1 MRPYFFRMKLLA
13 LSIVLVASNVSPT
26 QAKQEVSPSDSL
38 LFFNGMT
45 TDLLRDDLSLS
56 KHLSTS
62 DLLAQNIPDST
73 KKAIKRAQ
81 EAAEAVKRKK
91 EEAENRKKQKEQR
104 EAAEREEK
112 KKAAERERK
121 RQLTQEQRDA
131 EKAAEQRK
139 AADREEKKKA
149 EERERKKRIAEQ
161 QAAAAEKARCDAG
174 QGVVK
179 FYPGEQDKV
188 LDWINH
194 QFVFRTTPYCY
205 RNSYD
210 RGVGI
215 VPETRCANGRDRYG
229 ALCYNKCPGG
239 YVRQDAGGSNFACV
253 KSCPSGYRKT
263 IQNIC
268 EIEKAQRNC
277 RWACKGGWR
286 EVSGGGCRKNGTALF
301 NAKTCYCPDKY
312 NNMGANCQIDPKY
325 QNITM
330 PYAGGQSNQRRY
342 TDPYPLVNYC
352 KSNRELQAGMC
363 YNNCRANYHG
373 LVTACWQNCQ
383 PGKVECAAG
392 CASSKTDCAMSTLN
406 QVMSVALVANA
417 IYAKYAEAYPAATK
431 AASEMTVIEKA
442 MARFTEALTE
452 FMAKNAQS
460 INTFSDLKLAGNLGL
475 ELATAIE
482 DLITA
487 SNSTSLATLIDKQDY
502 DELVKVINPKSQAY
516 KSLTKAWVTHYIQM
530 TLVNAGLTIGK
541 TLLTAVDETGIVFLV
556 DSYAKPICTVPEPF
570 PISKRQAKGC

>member
-1 MRPYFFRMKLLA
+1 MTLILNQ
-13 LSIVLVASNVSPT
+13 LI
-26 QAKQEVSPSDSL
+26 QAKASFAPRRVILKRFL
-38 LFFNGMT
+38 LIFVT
-45 TDLLRDDLSLS
+45 TIMFSSFLWGNSSEASVAFDKSHLLRDDLTLS

-62 DLLAQNIPDST
+62 DLLAQNIPDPN
-73 KKAIKRAQ
+73 KLIKEAQ
-81 EAAEAVKRKK
+81 REAAKAAKRKK
-91 EEAENRKKQKEQR
+91 EAENRKKQKEQR
-104 EAAEREEK
+104 EAAEREEQ

-121 RQLTQEQRDA
+121 KVIAAQKAAAAAQ
-131 EKAAEQRK
+131 KAAE
-139 AADREEKKKA
+139 A
-149 EERERKKRIAEQ
+149 ERER
-161 QAAAAEKARCDAG
+161 CMAG
-174 QGVVK
+174 LGVVK
-179 FYPGEQDKV
+179 FYPGEKDKV

-268 EIEKAQRNC
+268 EIEKAQRKC
-277 RWACKGGWR
+277 DWHCKQGWR
-286 EVSGGGCRKNGTALF
+286 EVAGGQCRKNGTALL

-363 YNNCRANYHG
+363 YNKCRANYHG

-392 CASSKTDCAMSTLN
+392 CASSKQDCAMSTVN

-431 AASEMTVIEKA
+431 AASEMTAIEKA

-452 FMAKNAQS
+452 FMAKNAQN
-460 INTFSDLKLAGNLGL
+460 IQNFNDIKLAGSIGA
-475 ELATAIE
+475 ELASAIE
-482 DLITA
+482 DLLGA
-487 SNSTSLATLIDKQDY
+487 SSSSGLRSLIDKQDY
-502 DELVKVINPKSQAY
+502 DELVKVINPNSEAY
-516 KSLTKAWVTHYIQM
+516 KSLSKAWMTHYIQM

-556 DSYAKPICTVPEPF
+556 DSYAKPKCTVPKPF
-570 PISKRQAKGC
+570 PLVRRKPKKCP

>member
-1 MRPYFFRMKLLA
+1 MTLILNQ
-13 LSIVLVASNVSPT
+13 LI
-26 QAKQEVSPSDSL
+26 QAKASFAPRRVILKRFL
-38 LFFNGMT
+38 LSFVT
-45 TDLLRDDLSLS
+45 TIMFSSFLWGNSSEASVAFDKSHLLRDDLTLS

-62 DLLAQNIPDST
+62 DLLAQNIPDPN
-73 KKAIKRAQ
+73 KLIKEAQ
-81 EAAEAVKRKK
+81 REAAEAAKRKK
-91 EEAENRKKQKEQR
+91 EAENRKKQKEQR
-104 EAAEREEK
+104 EAAEREEQ

-121 RQLTQEQRDA
+121 KVIAAQKAAAAAQ
-131 EKAAEQRK
+131 KAAE
-139 AADREEKKKA
+139 A
-149 EERERKKRIAEQ
+149 ERER
-161 QAAAAEKARCDAG
+161 CMAG
-174 QGVVK
+174 LGVVK
-179 FYPGEQDKV
+179 FYPGEKDKV

-268 EIEKAQRNC
+268 EIEKAQRKC
-277 RWACKGGWR
+277 DWHCKQGWR
-286 EVSGGGCRKNGTALF
+286 EVAGGQCRKNGTALL

-325 QNITM
+325 QDITM

-363 YNNCRANYHG
+363 YNKCRANYHG

-392 CASSKTDCAMSTLN
+392 CASSKQDCAMSTVN

-431 AASEMTVIEKA
+431 AASEMTAIEKA

-452 FMAKNAQS
+452 FMAKNAQN
-460 INTFSDLKLAGNLGL
+460 IQNFNDIKLAGSIGA
-475 ELATAIE
+475 ELASAIE
-482 DLITA
+482 DLLGA
-487 SNSTSLATLIDKQDY
+487 SSSSGLRSLIDKQDY
-502 DELVKVINPKSQAY
+502 DELVKVINPNSEAY
-516 KSLTKAWVTHYIQM
+516 KSLSKAWMTHYIQM

-556 DSYAKPICTVPEPF
+556 DSYAKPKCTVPKPF
-570 PISKRQAKGC
+570 PLVRRKPKKCP

>member
-1 MRPYFFRMKLLA
+1 MIFSIFKLLTISLLSCFVCFHSSIASVNDTSNDVSASQSSLDFGSQKESNKNLTIA
-13 LSIVLVASNVSPT
+13 LSVDDRFVKKYKENCRRL
-26 QAKQEVSPSDSL
+26 AKKVNQFRGDE
-38 LFFNGMT
+38 
-45 TDLLRDDLSLS
+45 
-56 KHLSTS
+56 
-62 DLLAQNIPDST
+62 
-73 KKAIKRAQ
+73 
-81 EAAEAVKRKK
+81 
-91 EEAENRKKQKEQR
+91 KQKIL
-104 EAAEREEK
+104 A
-112 KKAAERERK
+112 
-121 RQLTQEQRDA
+121 
-131 EKAAEQRK
+131 
-139 AADREEKKKA
+139 
-149 EERERKKRIAEQ
+149 
-161 QAAAAEKARCDAG
+161 
-174 QGVVK
+174 
-179 FYPGEQDKV
+179 
-188 LDWINH
+188 WINH

-239 YVRQDAGGSNFACV
+239 YVRQDVGGSNFACV

-286 EVSGGGCRKNGTALF
+286 EVSGGGCRKNGTALL

-363 YNNCRANYHG
+363 YNKCRANYHG

-392 CASSKTDCAMSTLN
+392 CASSKTDCAMSTVN

-431 AASEMTVIEKA
+431 AASEMTAIEKA

-452 FMAKNAQS
+452 FMAKNAQN
-460 INTFSDLKLAGNLGL
+460 IQNFNDIKLAGSIGM
-475 ELATAIE
+475 ELASAIE
-482 DLITA
+482 DLLGA
-487 SNSTSLATLIDKQDY
+487 SSSSGLRSLIDKQDY
-502 DELVKVINPKSQAY
+502 DELVKVINPNSEAY
-516 KSLTKAWVTHYIQM
+516 KSLSKAWMTHYIQM

-541 TLLTAVDETGIVFLV
+541 TFLTAVDETGIVFLV
-556 DSYAKPICTVPEPF
+556 DSYAKPKCTVPKPF
-570 PISKRQAKGC
+570 PLVRRKPKGCP

>member
-1 MRPYFFRMKLLA
+1 MTLILNQ
-13 LSIVLVASNVSPT
+13 LI
-26 QAKQEVSPSDSL
+26 QAKASFAPRRVILKRFL
-38 LFFNGMT
+38 LSFVT
-45 TDLLRDDLSLS
+45 TIMFSSFLWGNSSEASVAFDKSHLLRDDLTLS

-62 DLLAQNIPDST
+62 DLLAQNIPDPN
-73 KKAIKRAQ
+73 KLIKEAQ
-81 EAAEAVKRKK
+81 REAAKAAKRKK
-91 EEAENRKKQKEQR
+91 EAENRKKQKEQR
-104 EAAEREEK
+104 EAAEREEQ

-121 RQLTQEQRDA
+121 KVIAAQKAAAAAQ
-131 EKAAEQRK
+131 KAAE
-139 AADREEKKKA
+139 A
-149 EERERKKRIAEQ
+149 ERER
-161 QAAAAEKARCDAG
+161 CMAG
-174 QGVVK
+174 LGVVK
-179 FYPGEQDKV
+179 FYPGEKDKV

-268 EIEKAQRNC
+268 EIEKAQRKC
-277 RWACKGGWR
+277 DWHCKQGWR
-286 EVSGGGCRKNGTALF
+286 EVAGGQCRKNGTALL

-325 QNITM
+325 QDITM

-363 YNNCRANYHG
+363 YNKCRANYHG

-392 CASSKTDCAMSTLN
+392 CASSKQDCAMSTVN

-431 AASEMTVIEKA
+431 AASEMTAIEKA

-452 FMAKNAQS
+452 FMAKNAQN
-460 INTFSDLKLAGNLGL
+460 IQNFNDIKLAGSIGA
-475 ELATAIE
+475 ELASAIE
-482 DLITA
+482 DLLGA
-487 SNSTSLATLIDKQDY
+487 SSSSGLRSLIDKQDY
-502 DELVKVINPKSQAY
+502 DELVKVINPNSEAY
-516 KSLTKAWVTHYIQM
+516 KSLSKAWMTHYIQM

-556 DSYAKPICTVPEPF
+556 DSYAKPKCTVPKPF
-570 PISKRQAKGC
+570 PLVRRKPKKCP

>member
-1 MRPYFFRMKLLA
+1 MTLILNQ
-13 LSIVLVASNVSPT
+13 LI
-26 QAKQEVSPSDSL
+26 QAKASFAPRRVILKRFL
-38 LFFNGMT
+38 LSFVT
-45 TDLLRDDLSLS
+45 TIMFSSFLWGNSSEASVVFDKSHLLRDDLTLS

-62 DLLAQNIPDST
+62 DLLAQNIPDPN
-73 KKAIKRAQ
+73 KLIKEAQ
-81 EAAEAVKRKK
+81 REAAKAAKRKK
-91 EEAENRKKQKEQR
+91 EAENRKKQKEQR
-104 EAAEREEK
+104 EAAEREEQ
-112 KKAAERERK
+112 KKAV
-121 RQLTQEQRDA
+121 
-131 EKAAEQRK
+131 
-139 AADREEKKKA
+139 
-149 EERERKKRIAEQ
+149 ERERKKVIAAQ
-161 QAAAAEKARCDAG
+161 KAAAAAQKAAEAERERCMAG
-174 QGVVK
+174 LGVVK
-179 FYPGEQDKV
+179 FYPGEKDKV

-268 EIEKAQRNC
+268 EIEKAQRKC
-277 RWACKGGWR
+277 DWHCKQGWR
-286 EVSGGGCRKNGTALF
+286 EVAGGQCRKNGTALL

-325 QNITM
+325 QDITM

-363 YNNCRANYHG
+363 YNKCRANYHG

-392 CASSKTDCAMSTLN
+392 CASSKQDCAMSTVN

-431 AASEMTVIEKA
+431 AASEMTAIEKA

-452 FMAKNAQS
+452 FMAKNAQN
-460 INTFSDLKLAGNLGL
+460 IQNFNDIKLAGSIGA
-475 ELATAIE
+475 ELASAIE
-482 DLITA
+482 DLLGA
-487 SNSTSLATLIDKQDY
+487 SSSSGLRSLIDKQDY
-502 DELVKVINPKSQAY
+502 DELVKVINPNSEAY
-516 KSLTKAWVTHYIQM
+516 KSLSKAWMTHYIQM

-556 DSYAKPICTVPEPF
+556 DSYAKPKCTVPKPF
-570 PISKRQAKGC
+570 PLVRRKPKKCP

>member
-1 MRPYFFRMKLLA
+1 MLTNFFRIKLLA
-13 LSIVLVASNVSPT
+13 LFIVLLASNVSPI
-26 QAKQEVSPSDSL
+26 QAKQEVSPSDSP

-45 TDLLRDDLSLS
+45 TDLNAGAP
-56 KHLSTS
+56 KM
-62 DLLAQNIPDST
+62 LA
-73 KKAIKRAQ
+73 KRFENKTLKEIEKRME
-81 EAAEAVKRKK
+81 EAEEKRKA
-91 EEAENRKKQKEQR
+91 EENRKKQKEQR
-104 EAAEREEK
+104 EAAEREEQ

-121 RQLTQEQRDA
+121 KVIAAQ
-131 EKAAEQRK
+131 KAAAAAQK
-139 AADREEKKKA
+139 AAQK
-149 EERERKKRIAEQ
+149 
-161 QAAAAEKARCDAG
+161 AAAAERERCMAG
-174 QGVVK
+174 LGVVK

-239 YVRQDAGGSNFACV
+239 YVRQNVGGSNFACV

-263 IQNIC
+263 IENFC
-268 EIEKAQRNC
+268 EVEKAQRKC
-277 RWACKGGWR
+277 DWHCKQGWR
-286 EVSGGGCRKNGTALF
+286 EVAGGQCRKNGTALL
-301 NAKTCYCPDKY
+301 NAKTCYCPDRY
-312 NNMGANCQIDPKY
+312 NNMGANCQIKPKY

-363 YNNCRANYHG
+363 YNKCRANYHG

-392 CASSKTDCAMSTLN
+392 CASSKTDCAMSTVN

-431 AASEMTVIEKA
+431 AVSEMTTIEKA

-460 INTFSDLKLAGNLGL
+460 IKTFNDIKLAGSIGV
-475 ELATAIE
+475 ELASAIE
-482 DLITA
+482 DLLGA
-487 SNSTSLATLIDKQDY
+487 SSSSGLRSLIDKQDY
-502 DELVKVINPKSQAY
+502 DELVKVIDPNSEAY
-516 KSLTKAWVTHYIQM
+516 KSLSKAWMTHYIQM

-541 TLLTAVDETGIVFLV
+541 TFLTAVDETGIVFLV
-556 DSYAKPICTVPEPF
+556 DSYAKPKCTVPKPF
-570 PISKRQAKGC
+570 PLVRRKPKKCP

>member
-1 MRPYFFRMKLLA
+1 MRPYFFRIKLLA
-13 LSIVLVASNVSPT
+13 LFIVLLASNVSPI
-26 QAKQEVSPSDSL
+26 QAKQEVSPSDSP

-45 TDLLRDDLSLS
+45 TDSNAGAP
-56 KHLSTS
+56 KV
-62 DLLAQNIPDST
+62 LA
-73 KKAIKRAQ
+73 KRFENKTLKEIEKRME
-81 EAAEAVKRKK
+81 EAEEKRKA
-91 EEAENRKKQKEQR
+91 EENRKKQKEQR
-104 EAAEREEK
+104 EAAEREEQ

-121 RQLTQEQRDA
+121 KVIAAQKAAAAAQ
-131 EKAAEQRK
+131 KAAE
-139 AADREEKKKA
+139 A
-149 EERERKKRIAEQ
+149 ERER
-161 QAAAAEKARCDAG
+161 CMAG
-174 QGVVK
+174 LGVVK
-179 FYPGEQDKV
+179 FYPGEKDKV

-268 EIEKAQRNC
+268 EIEKAQRKC
-277 RWACKGGWR
+277 DWHCKQGWR
-286 EVSGGGCRKNGTALF
+286 EVAGGQCRKNGTALL

-325 QNITM
+325 QDITM

-363 YNNCRANYHG
+363 YNKCRANYHG

-392 CASSKTDCAMSTLN
+392 CASSKQDCAMSTVN

-431 AASEMTVIEKA
+431 AASEMTAIEKA

-452 FMAKNAQS
+452 FMAKNAQN
-460 INTFSDLKLAGNLGL
+460 IQNFNDIKLAGSIGV
-475 ELATAIE
+475 ELASAIE
-482 DLITA
+482 DLLGA
-487 SNSTSLATLIDKQDY
+487 SSSSGLRSLIDKQDY
-502 DELVKVINPKSQAY
+502 DELVKVINPNSEAY
-516 KSLTKAWVTHYIQM
+516 KSLSKAWMTHYIQM

-556 DSYAKPICTVPEPF
+556 DSYAKPKCTVPKPF
-570 PISKRQAKGC
+570 PLVRRKPKGCP

>member
-1 MRPYFFRMKLLA
+1 MNFSIFKLLT
-13 LSIVLVASNVSPT
+13 I
-26 QAKQEVSPSDSL
+26 SL
-38 LFFNGMT
+38 LSCFVCFHSSIASV
-45 TDLLRDDLSLS
+45 TDTSNDVSASQSSTELGFQRESKKDLTVALVIDPSFKKKYRDNC
-56 KHLSTS
+56 
-62 DLLAQNIPDST
+62 ARAA
-73 KKAIKRAQ
+73 KKVNQFRGD
-81 EAAEAVKRKK
+81 E
-91 EEAENRKKQKEQR
+91 KQK
-104 EAAEREEK
+104 
-112 KKAAERERK
+112 
-121 RQLTQEQRDA
+121 
-131 EKAAEQRK
+131 
-139 AADREEKKKA
+139 
-149 EERERKKRIAEQ
+149 
-161 QAAAAEKARCDAG
+161 
-174 QGVVK
+174 
-179 FYPGEQDKV
+179 V
-188 LDWINH
+188 LAWINH

-286 EVSGGGCRKNGTALF
+286 EVAGGQCRKNGTALL

-363 YNNCRANYHG
+363 YNKCRANYHG
-373 LVTACWQNCQ
+373 LVTVCWQNCQ

-392 CASSKTDCAMSTLN
+392 CASSKQDCAMSTVN

-431 AASEMTVIEKA
+431 AASEMTAIEKA

-452 FMAKNAQS
+452 FMAKNAQN
-460 INTFSDLKLAGNLGL
+460 IQNFNDIKLAGSIGA
-475 ELATAIE
+475 ELASAIE
-482 DLITA
+482 DLLGA
-487 SNSTSLATLIDKQDY
+487 SSSSGLRSLIDKQDY
-502 DELVKVINPKSQAY
+502 DELVKVINPNSEAY
-516 KSLTKAWVTHYIQM
+516 KSLSKAWMTHYIQM

-556 DSYAKPICTVPEPF
+556 DSYAKPKCTVPKPF
-570 PISKRQAKGC
+570 PLVRRKPKKCP

>member
-1 MRPYFFRMKLLA
+1 MTLILNQ
-13 LSIVLVASNVSPT
+13 LI
-26 QAKQEVSPSDSL
+26 QAKASFAPRRVILKRFL
-38 LFFNGMT
+38 LSFVT
-45 TDLLRDDLSLS
+45 TIMFSSFLWGNSSEASVAFDKSHLLRDDLTLS

-62 DLLAQNIPDST
+62 DLLAQNIPDPN
-73 KKAIKRAQ
+73 KLIKEAQ
-81 EAAEAVKRKK
+81 REAAKAAKRKK
-91 EEAENRKKQKEQR
+91 EAENRKKQKEQR
-104 EAAEREEK
+104 EAAEREEQ

-121 RQLTQEQRDA
+121 KVIAAQKAAAAAQ
-131 EKAAEQRK
+131 KAAE
-139 AADREEKKKA
+139 A
-149 EERERKKRIAEQ
+149 ERER
-161 QAAAAEKARCDAG
+161 CMAG
-174 QGVVK
+174 LGVVK
-179 FYPGEQDKV
+179 FYPGEKDKV

-268 EIEKAQRNC
+268 EIEKAQRKC
-277 RWACKGGWR
+277 DWHCKQGWR
-286 EVSGGGCRKNGTALF
+286 EVAGGQCRKNGTALL

-363 YNNCRANYHG
+363 YNKCRANYHG

-392 CASSKTDCAMSTLN
+392 CASSKQDCAMSTVN

-431 AASEMTVIEKA
+431 AASEMTAIEKA

-452 FMAKNAQS
+452 FMAKNAQN
-460 INTFSDLKLAGNLGL
+460 IQNFNDIKLAGSIGA
-475 ELATAIE
+475 ELASAIE
-482 DLITA
+482 DLLGA
-487 SNSTSLATLIDKQDY
+487 SSSSGLRSLIDKQDY
-502 DELVKVINPKSQAY
+502 DELVKVINPNSEAY
-516 KSLTKAWVTHYIQM
+516 KSLSKAWMTHYIQM

-556 DSYAKPICTVPEPF
+556 DSYAKPKCTVPKPF
-570 PISKRQAKGC
+570 PLVRRKPKKCP

>member
-1 MRPYFFRMKLLA
+1 MTLILNQ
-13 LSIVLVASNVSPT
+13 LI
-26 QAKQEVSPSDSL
+26 QAKASFAPRRVILKRFL
-38 LFFNGMT
+38 LSFVT
-45 TDLLRDDLSLS
+45 TIMFSSFLWGNSSEASVAFDKSHLLRDDLTLS

-62 DLLAQNIPDST
+62 DLLAQNIPDPN
-73 KKAIKRAQ
+73 KLIKEAQ
-81 EAAEAVKRKK
+81 REAAKAAKRKK
-91 EEAENRKKQKEQR
+91 EAENRKKQKEQR
-104 EAAEREEK
+104 EAAEREEQ
-112 KKAAERERK
+112 KKAV
-121 RQLTQEQRDA
+121 
-131 EKAAEQRK
+131 
-139 AADREEKKKA
+139 
-149 EERERKKRIAEQ
+149 ERERKKVIAAQ
-161 QAAAAEKARCDAG
+161 KAAAAAQKAAEAERERCMAG
-174 QGVVK
+174 LGVVK
-179 FYPGEQDKV
+179 FYPGEKDKV

-268 EIEKAQRNC
+268 EIEKAQRKC
-277 RWACKGGWR
+277 DWHCKQGWR
-286 EVSGGGCRKNGTALF
+286 EVAGGQCRKNGTALL

-325 QNITM
+325 QDITM

-363 YNNCRANYHG
+363 YNKCRANYHG

-392 CASSKTDCAMSTLN
+392 CASSKQDCAMSTVN

-431 AASEMTVIEKA
+431 AASEMTAIEKA

-452 FMAKNAQS
+452 FMAKNAQN
-460 INTFSDLKLAGNLGL
+460 IQNFNDIKLAGSIGA
-475 ELATAIE
+475 ELASAIE
-482 DLITA
+482 DLLGA
-487 SNSTSLATLIDKQDY
+487 SSSSGLRSLIDKQDY
-502 DELVKVINPKSQAY
+502 DELVKVINPNSEAY
-516 KSLTKAWVTHYIQM
+516 KSLSKAWMTHYIQM

-556 DSYAKPICTVPEPF
+556 DSYAKPKCTVPKPF
-570 PISKRQAKGC
+570 PLVRRKPKKCP

>member
-1 MRPYFFRMKLLA
+1 MTLILNQ
-13 LSIVLVASNVSPT
+13 LI
-26 QAKQEVSPSDSL
+26 QAKASFAPRRVILKRFL
-38 LFFNGMT
+38 LSFVT
-45 TDLLRDDLSLS
+45 TIMFSSFLWGNSSEASVAFDKSHLLRDDLTLS

-62 DLLAQNIPDST
+62 DLLAQNIPDPN
-73 KKAIKRAQ
+73 KLIKEAQ
-81 EAAEAVKRKK
+81 REAAKAAKRKK
-91 EEAENRKKQKEQR
+91 EAENRKKQKEQR
-104 EAAEREEK
+104 EAAEREEQ

-121 RQLTQEQRDA
+121 KVIAAQKAAAAAQ
-131 EKAAEQRK
+131 KAAE
-139 AADREEKKKA
+139 A
-149 EERERKKRIAEQ
+149 ERER
-161 QAAAAEKARCDAG
+161 CMAG
-174 QGVVK
+174 LGVVK
-179 FYPGEQDKV
+179 FYPGEKDKV

-268 EIEKAQRNC
+268 EIEKAQRKC
-277 RWACKGGWR
+277 DWHCKQGWR
-286 EVSGGGCRKNGTALF
+286 EVAGGQCRKNGTALL

-312 NNMGANCQIDPKY
+312 NNIGANCQIDPKY

-363 YNNCRANYHG
+363 YNKCRANYHG

-392 CASSKTDCAMSTLN
+392 CASSKQDCAMSTVN

-431 AASEMTVIEKA
+431 AASEMTAIEKA

-452 FMAKNAQS
+452 FMAKNAQN
-460 INTFSDLKLAGNLGL
+460 IQNFNDIKLAGSIGA
-475 ELATAIE
+475 ELASAIE
-482 DLITA
+482 DLLGA
-487 SNSTSLATLIDKQDY
+487 SSSSGLRSLIDKQDY
-502 DELVKVINPKSQAY
+502 DELVKVINPNSEAY
-516 KSLTKAWVTHYIQM
+516 KSLSKAWMTHYIQM

-556 DSYAKPICTVPEPF
+556 DSYAKPKCTVPKPF
-570 PISKRQAKGC
+570 PLVRRKPKKCP

>member
-1 MRPYFFRMKLLA
+1 MLTNFFRIKLLA
-13 LSIVLVASNVSPT
+13 LFIVLLASNVSPI
-26 QAKQEVSPSDSL
+26 QAKQEVSPSDSP

-45 TDLLRDDLSLS
+45 TDLNAGAP
-56 KHLSTS
+56 KM
-62 DLLAQNIPDST
+62 LA
-73 KKAIKRAQ
+73 KRFENKTLKEIEKRME
-81 EAAEAVKRKK
+81 EAEEKRKA
-91 EEAENRKKQKEQR
+91 EENRKKQKEQR
-104 EAAEREEK
+104 EAAEREEQ

-121 RQLTQEQRDA
+121 KVIAAQ
-131 EKAAEQRK
+131 KAAAAAQK
-139 AADREEKKKA
+139 AAQK
-149 EERERKKRIAEQ
+149 
-161 QAAAAEKARCDAG
+161 AAAAERERCMAG
-174 QGVVK
+174 LGVVK

-239 YVRQDAGGSNFACV
+239 YVRQNVGGSNFACV

-263 IQNIC
+263 IENFC
-268 EIEKAQRNC
+268 EVEKAQRKC
-277 RWACKGGWR
+277 DWHCKQGWR
-286 EVSGGGCRKNGTALF
+286 EVAGGQCRKNGTALL
-301 NAKTCYCPDKY
+301 NAKTCYCPDRY
-312 NNMGANCQIDPKY
+312 NNMGANCQIKPKY

-363 YNNCRANYHG
+363 YNKCRANYHG

-392 CASSKTDCAMSTLN
+392 CASSKTDCAMSTVN

-431 AASEMTVIEKA
+431 AVSEMTTIEKA

-460 INTFSDLKLAGNLGL
+460 IKTFNDIKLAGSIGV
-475 ELATAIE
+475 ELASAIE
-482 DLITA
+482 DLLGA
-487 SNSTSLATLIDKQDY
+487 SSSSGLRSLIDKQDY
-502 DELVKVINPKSQAY
+502 DELVKVIDPNSEAY
-516 KSLTKAWVTHYIQM
+516 KYLSKAWMTHYIQM

-541 TLLTAVDETGIVFLV
+541 TFLTAVDETGIVFLV
-556 DSYAKPICTVPEPF
+556 DSYAKPKCTVPKPF
-570 PISKRQAKGC
+570 PLVRRKPKKCP

>member
-1 MRPYFFRMKLLA
+1 MTLILNQ
-13 LSIVLVASNVSPT
+13 LI
-26 QAKQEVSPSDSL
+26 QAKASFAPRRVILKRFL
-38 LFFNGMT
+38 LSFVT
-45 TDLLRDDLSLS
+45 TIMFSSFLWGNSSEASVAFDKSHLLRDELTLS

-62 DLLAQNIPDST
+62 DLLAQNIPDPN
-73 KKAIKRAQ
+73 KLIKEAQ
-81 EAAEAVKRKK
+81 REAAKAAKRKK
-91 EEAENRKKQKEQR
+91 EAENRKKQKEQR
-104 EAAEREEK
+104 EAAEREEQK
-112 KKAAERERK
+112 
-121 RQLTQEQRDA
+121 
-131 EKAAEQRK
+131 K
-139 AADREEKKKA
+139 AADRERKKVIAAQKA
-149 EERERKKRIAEQ
+149 AAAAQKAAEAERER
-161 QAAAAEKARCDAG
+161 CMAG
-174 QGVVK
+174 LGVVK

-268 EIEKAQRNC
+268 EIEKAQHDC

-363 YNNCRANYHG
+363 YNKCRANYHG

-392 CASSKTDCAMSTLN
+392 CASSKTDCAMSTVN

-431 AASEMTVIEKA
+431 AASEMTAIEKA

-452 FMAKNAQS
+452 FMAKNAQN
-460 INTFSDLKLAGNLGL
+460 IQNFNDIKLAGSIGV
-475 ELATAIE
+475 ELASAIE
-482 DLITA
+482 DLLGA
-487 SNSTSLATLIDKQDY
+487 SSSSGLRSLIDKQDY
-502 DELVKVINPKSQAY
+502 DELVKVINPNSEAY
-516 KSLTKAWVTHYIQM
+516 KSLSKAWMTHYIQM

>member
-1 MRPYFFRMKLLA
+1 MTLILNQ
-13 LSIVLVASNVSPT
+13 LI
-26 QAKQEVSPSDSL
+26 QAKASFAPRRVILKRFL
-38 LFFNGMT
+38 LSFVT
-45 TDLLRDDLSLS
+45 TIMFSSFLWGNSSEASVAFDKSHLLRDDLTLS

-62 DLLAQNIPDST
+62 DLLAQNIPDPN
-73 KKAIKRAQ
+73 KLIKEAQ
-81 EAAEAVKRKK
+81 REAAKAAKRKK
-91 EEAENRKKQKEQR
+91 EAENRKKQKEQR
-104 EAAEREEK
+104 EAAEREEQ
-112 KKAAERERK
+112 KKAV
-121 RQLTQEQRDA
+121 
-131 EKAAEQRK
+131 
-139 AADREEKKKA
+139 
-149 EERERKKRIAEQ
+149 ERERKKVIAAQ
-161 QAAAAEKARCDAG
+161 KAAAAAQKAAEAERERCMAG
-174 QGVVK
+174 LGVVK
-179 FYPGEQDKV
+179 FYPGEKDKV

-268 EIEKAQRNC
+268 EIEKAQRKC
-277 RWACKGGWR
+277 DWHCKQGWR
-286 EVSGGGCRKNGTALF
+286 EVAGGQCRKNGTALL

-363 YNNCRANYHG
+363 YNKCRANYHG

-392 CASSKTDCAMSTLN
+392 CASSKQDCAMSTVN

-431 AASEMTVIEKA
+431 AASEMTAIEKA

-452 FMAKNAQS
+452 FMAKNAQN
-460 INTFSDLKLAGNLGL
+460 IQNFNDIKLAGSIGA
-475 ELATAIE
+475 ELASAIE
-482 DLITA
+482 DLLGA
-487 SNSTSLATLIDKQDY
+487 SSSSGLRSLIDKQDY
-502 DELVKVINPKSQAY
+502 DELVKVINPNSEAY
-516 KSLTKAWVTHYIQM
+516 KSLSKAWMTHYIQM

-556 DSYAKPICTVPEPF
+556 DSYAKPKCTVPKPF
-570 PISKRQAKGC
+570 PLVRRKPKKCP

>member
-1 MRPYFFRMKLLA
+1 MRTNFFRIKLLA
-13 LSIVLVASNVSPT
+13 LFIVLLASNVSPI
-26 QAKQEVSPSDSL
+26 QAKQEVSPSDSP

-45 TDLLRDDLSLS
+45 TDLNAGAP
-56 KHLSTS
+56 KM
-62 DLLAQNIPDST
+62 LA
-73 KKAIKRAQ
+73 KRFENKTLKEIEKRME
-81 EAAEAVKRKK
+81 EAEEKRKA
-91 EEAENRKKQKEQR
+91 EENRKKQKEQR
-104 EAAEREEK
+104 EAAEREEQ

-121 RQLTQEQRDA
+121 KVIAAQ
-131 EKAAEQRK
+131 KAAAAAQK
-139 AADREEKKKA
+139 AAQK
-149 EERERKKRIAEQ
+149 
-161 QAAAAEKARCDAG
+161 AAAAERERCMAG
-174 QGVVK
+174 LGVVK

-239 YVRQDAGGSNFACV
+239 YVRQNVGGSNFACV

-263 IQNIC
+263 IENFC
-268 EIEKAQRNC
+268 EVEKAQRKC
-277 RWACKGGWR
+277 DWHCKQGWR
-286 EVSGGGCRKNGTALF
+286 EVAGGQCRKNGTALL
-301 NAKTCYCPDKY
+301 NAKTCYCPDRY
-312 NNMGANCQIDPKY
+312 NNMGANCQIKPKY

-363 YNNCRANYHG
+363 YNKCRANYHG

-392 CASSKTDCAMSTLN
+392 CASSKQDCAMSTVN

-431 AASEMTVIEKA
+431 AASEMTAIEKA

-460 INTFSDLKLAGNLGL
+460 IQNFNDIKLAGSIGV
-475 ELATAIE
+475 ELASAIE
-482 DLITA
+482 DLLGA
-487 SNSTSLATLIDKQDY
+487 SSSSGLRSLIDKQDY
-502 DELVKVINPKSQAY
+502 DELVKVINPNSEAY
-516 KSLTKAWVTHYIQM
+516 KSLSKAWMTHYIQM

-556 DSYAKPICTVPEPF
+556 DSYAKPKCTVPKPF
-570 PISKRQAKGC
+570 PLVRRKPKRCP

>member
-1 MRPYFFRMKLLA
+1 MRTNFFRIKLLA
-13 LSIVLVASNVSPT
+13 LFIVLLASNVSPI
-26 QAKQEVSPSDSL
+26 QAKQEVSPSDSP

-45 TDLLRDDLSLS
+45 TDLNAGAP
-56 KHLSTS
+56 KM
-62 DLLAQNIPDST
+62 LA
-73 KKAIKRAQ
+73 KRFENKTLKEIEKRME
-81 EAAEAVKRKK
+81 EAEEKRKA
-91 EEAENRKKQKEQR
+91 EENRKKQKEQR
-104 EAAEREEK
+104 EAAEREEQ

-121 RQLTQEQRDA
+121 KVIAAQ
-131 EKAAEQRK
+131 KAAAAAQK
-139 AADREEKKKA
+139 AAQK
-149 EERERKKRIAEQ
+149 
-161 QAAAAEKARCDAG
+161 AAAAERERCMAG
-174 QGVVK
+174 LGVVK

-239 YVRQDAGGSNFACV
+239 YVRQNVGGSNFACV

-263 IQNIC
+263 IENFC
-268 EIEKAQRNC
+268 EVEKAQRKC
-277 RWACKGGWR
+277 DWHCKQGWR
-286 EVSGGGCRKNGTALF
+286 EVAGGQCRKNGTALL
-301 NAKTCYCPDKY
+301 NAKTCYCPDRY
-312 NNMGANCQIDPKY
+312 NNMGANCQIKPKY

-363 YNNCRANYHG
+363 YNKCRANYHG

-392 CASSKTDCAMSTLN
+392 CASSKTDCAMSTVN

-431 AASEMTVIEKA
+431 AASEMTAIEKA

-460 INTFSDLKLAGNLGL
+460 IKTFNDIKLAGSIGV
-475 ELATAIE
+475 ELASAIE
-482 DLITA
+482 DLLGA
-487 SNSTSLATLIDKQDY
+487 SSSSGLRSLIDKQDY
-502 DELVKVINPKSQAY
+502 DELVKVIDPNSEAY
-516 KSLTKAWVTHYIQM
+516 KSLSKAWMTHYIQM

-541 TLLTAVDETGIVFLV
+541 TFLTAVDETGIVFLV
-556 DSYAKPICTVPEPF
+556 DSYAKPKCTVPKPF
-570 PISKRQAKGC
+570 PLVRRKPKKCP

>member
-286 EVSGGGCRKNGTALF
+286 EVSGGGCRKNGTALL
-301 NAKTCYCPDKY
+301 K
-312 NNMGANCQIDPKY
+312 
-325 QNITM
+325 
-330 PYAGGQSNQRRY
+330 QR
-342 TDPYPLVNYC
+342 PCLIMVN
-352 KSNRELQAGMC
+352 
-363 YNNCRANYHG
+363 
-373 LVTACWQNCQ
+373 
-383 PGKVECAAG
+383 
-392 CASSKTDCAMSTLN
+392 
-406 QVMSVALVANA
+406 
-417 IYAKYAEAYPAATK
+417 
-431 AASEMTVIEKA
+431 
-442 MARFTEALTE
+442 F
-452 FMAKNAQS
+452 
-460 INTFSDLKLAGNLGL
+460 
-475 ELATAIE
+475 
-482 DLITA
+482 
-487 SNSTSLATLIDKQDY
+487 
-502 DELVKVINPKSQAY
+502 
-516 KSLTKAWVTHYIQM
+516 
-530 TLVNAGLTIGK
+530 
-541 TLLTAVDETGIVFLV
+541 
-556 DSYAKPICTVPEPF
+556 
-570 PISKRQAKGC
+570 